1 MSGIN
6 KVILMGH
13 VGQDPQI
20 FTTAAGT
27 KIANVSLATS
37 KKGKDQES
45 VTQWHSLV
53 AFAKIA
59 DLCELYVV
67 KGTKLVI
74 EGEIQYQTYEKDG
87 EKRWSTK
94 IIVSSLHF
102 CGDANHE
109 AKAKPAPKAKKSE
122 PSYEDIDD
130 SEIPF

>member
-1 MSGIN
+1 
-6 KVILMGH
+6 MGH

-37 KKGKDQES
+37 RKGKDQES

-53 AFAKIA
+53 AFTKIA
-59 DLCELYVV
+59 DLFELYVR
-67 KGTKLVI
+67 KGTKIMV

-109 AKAKPAPKAKKSE
+109 SKANPTTKAKKPE
-122 PSYEDIDD
+122 PSYENIDD
-130 SEIPF
+130 EEIPF

>member
-1 MSGIN
+1 MSGVN
-6 KVILMGH
+6 KVFLMGH

-37 KKGKDQES
+37 RKGKDQES

-53 AFAKIA
+53 AFTKIA
-59 DLCELYVV
+59 DLFELYVH
-67 KGTKLVI
+67 KGTKIMV

-102 CGDANHE
+102 CGDANTE
-109 AKAKPAPKAKKSE
+109 AKPKAEPKAKKSE
-122 PSYEDIDD
+122 PTYEDIDD
-130 SEIPF
+130 QEIPF